1 MPGSALTQLDRYG
14 AATNQ
19 ASFGA
24 LQVWVDQDLCTG
36 DGICVDYC
44 PEVFVL
50 LEDGI
55 AYVREAGTVMN
66 DPGCAESPARVQLV
80 HEAAVMSAA
89 LDCPGECIFI
99 ETVAGRPRGD
109 ADDQYYVAGGV
120 TDTSLTDPMARRPH
134 PWNREFTWEDHRG
147 PFTTVTEEQATA
159 FDRDGFFVLDQV
171 FSPTE
176 LGDMRAAVEPGCPDR
191 ARVARALPRWS
202 VLGCRPRHPDR
213 GAASGVS

>member
-1 MPGSALTQLDRYG
+1 MLWPGKASVWYQDLRRIAQYCPALGKFISIEEYFAKTDTPTQLDRYG
-14 AATNQ
+14 ATTNQ
-19 ASFGA
+19 PTFGA

-66 DPGCAESPARVQLV
+66 DPGCADSPARVQLV

-99 ETVAGRPRGD
+99 ETVAEDPS
-109 ADDQYYVAGGV
+109 AAGWSPGAG
-120 TDTSLTDPMARRPH
+120 ARR
-134 PWNREFTWEDHRG
+134 
-147 PFTTVTEEQATA
+147 
-159 FDRDGFFVLDQV
+159 
-171 FSPTE
+171 
-176 LGDMRAAVEPGCPDR
+176 
-191 ARVARALPRWS
+191 
-202 VLGCRPRHPDR
+202 
-213 GAASGVS
+213 